1 MPGICTS
8 ISTRSGA
15 VGAGVPLA
23 SMPVTS
29 ATACVPPLACNTT
42 SPTACSSAVATSR
55 LMGLSSTTST
65 RAPRARASNAASGA
79 LGGLSAA
86 GRRAPWRC
94 TMRIKVSCNDEALIG
109 LTSTASKPTASA
121 PWRMPGSS

>member
-23 SMPVTS
+23 SVPVAS

-42 SPTACSSAVATSR
+42 SPTACSSAAATSR

-65 RAPRARASNAASGA
+65 RAPRACRRSATSGA
-79 LGGLSAA
+79 LGGMSSA
-86 GRRAPWRC
+86 GSGAPWRC
-94 TMRIKVSCNDEALIG
+94 TVRIKVSCSDDALIG
-109 LTSTASKPTASA
+109 LTSTALKPTASA
-121 PWRMPGSS
+121 AWRMPGSS